1 MTLISR
7 AYENRPQREDFDDYS
22 KYIDALLA
30 FYESIKPLE
39 EQVKELDNE
48 YFRSLSP
55 AQLADIVMKAKQHLA
70 EMGYNVNDE
79 DLSSISKE
87 IEQ

>member
-7 AYENRPQREDFDDYS
+7 AYENRPQREAFDDYS
-22 KYIDALLA
+22 EYIDALLA
-30 FYESIKPLE
+30 FYDSIKPLE

-55 AQLADIVMKAKQHLA
+55 AQFADIVMKAKQHLA
-70 EMGYNVNDE
+70 EMGYNVSDE
-79 DLSSISKE
+79 DLSFINAD
-87 IEQ
+87 